1 MARSLTDGVRQF
13 FGSLFGIA
21 EAGNL
26 YIGGNAGKVAV
37 TSPCVN
43 ATVAVAVASTSPR
56 PITITLKD
64 ADGNA
69 LDYAENV
76 ELIVYSTA
84 AMVDF
89 TATGGT
95 TGLAI
100 GASGKLLASVAKK
113 VFRAISDVTGVIALT
128 HTDTGTD
135 ACYLGV
141 RLPNGRVIG
150 ADRLH
155 TIGT

>member
-1 MARSLTDGVRQF
+1 MARSQTEIRNFAQMGSRQL
-13 FGSLFGIA
+13 GRA

-26 YIGGNAGKVAV
+26 VMDGKQLG
-37 TSPCVN
+37 SPCVD
-43 ATVAVAVASTSPR
+43 ATVAVSATATSPR
-56 PITITLKD
+56 AITITLKD
-64 ADGNA
+64 SMGNA

-76 ELIVYSTA
+76 ELIVYSSTA
-84 AMVDF
+84 MTAF
-89 TATGGT
+89 TTTGGS

-100 GASGKLLASVAKK
+100 GANGALLAVVAKK
-113 VFRAISDVTGVIALT
+113 VFKAISDTSGVIALT

-141 RLPNGRVIG
+141 KLPNGRVIG
-150 ADRLH
+150 ADRVH

>member
-1 MARSLTDGVRQF
+1 MARSQIDGVRQIL
-13 FGSLFGIA
+13 GRLFGIA

-26 YIGGNAGKVAV
+26 YMDGKAV
-37 TSPCVN
+37 SSPCVD
-43 ATVAVAVASTSPR
+43 ATVVVDPTSTSPR
-56 PITITLKD
+56 AITVTLKD
-64 ADGNA
+64 AEGRA
-69 LDYAENV
+69 IDYAENV
-76 ELIVYSTA
+76 ELIVYSTT

-89 TATGGT
+89 TATGGS

-100 GASGKLLASVAKK
+100 GASGKLLAQVAKK
-113 VFRAISDVTGVIALT
+113 VFKAISTTAGVIALT

-150 ADRLH
+150 ADRVH